1 MGWCH
6 IKCSIEINYSRNN
19 LNLSLEIIIIGA
31 PLDGEN
37 TGRFIETESIH
48 KYHLNKRVGMARY
61 DIEYP
66 SNEIAC
72 EM

>member
-1 MGWCH
+1 MG
-6 IKCSIEINYSRNN
+6 RTP
-19 LNLSLEIIIIGA
+19 G
-31 PLDGEN
+31 DQ
-37 TGRFIETESIH
+37 IH